1 MFVHTKNP
9 LPKSQI
15 SLKDNNHSTATTTNK
30 KIQKT
35 LFINLLYENNL
46 LMEFYHDNTMYIKID
61 FNFIY
66 FNVFPFS
73 RSSIK

>member
-30 KIQKT
+30 KYKKT
-35 LFINLLYENNL
+35 LFINLLYEYKL
-46 LMEFYHDNTMYIKID
+46 LMEFYHGNTMYIKID
-61 FNFIY
+61 FNFF